1 MTFRPS
7 ALMSLVLASS
17 MIALTGCATHT
28 IQTSTPAATVTAL
41 TEQTPELGTFN
52 KLVRQA
58 GLQAT
63 LEASGPVTVFAPTD
77 AAFKALPPATL
88 DKLSRDPEFLKS
100 VLSYHVVPG
109 LTRAA
114 DIEGAKALAT
124 ANGARVNVSR
134 AGDFVTVDEALV
146 TRADLPAGNGVVHVV
161 DGVLL
166 PPKK

>member
-7 ALMSLVLASS
+7 TLMSLVLASTL
-17 MIALTGCATHT
+17 IALTGCATHPNQAG
-28 IQTSTPAATVTAL
+28 IPAATVSAL
-41 TEQTPELGTFN
+41 TEQTPELGTFS
-52 KLVRQA
+52 KLARQA

-63 LEASGPVTVFAPTD
+63 LEAAGPVTVFVPTD
-77 AAFKALPPATL
+77 EAFKALPPATL

-109 LTRAA
+109 LTKSA
-114 DIEGAKALAT
+114 DIEGAKALTT
-124 ANGARVNVSR
+124 ANGARVNVSK

-146 TRADLPAGNGVVHVV
+146 TRADLRAGNGVVHVV
-161 DGVLL
+161 DSVLM